1 MTRID
6 RARPLVFTMD
16 HGDRKRRNLATGTI
30 DDIGEIDTRLI
41 NQQARADDT
50 EFGEYVVH
58 HM

>member
-1 MTRID
+1 
-6 RARPLVFTMD
+6 MD
-16 HGDRKRRNLATGTI
+16 VVLYICLRLGDRKRRNLATGTI